1 MKKEDLAM
9 KEKLSKLAILDTL
22 LAKKEALTEAE
33 EMVKDKLL
41 AELSKRWEL
50 TTVYSYSQPSQSE
63 DIFCNDMD
71 MDSHNSETDDLIR
84 RDQAELALLSRS
96 PVQYPPQPEVE
107 FGFPQV
113 CYCGA
118 KPQVATSPLGSNH
131 PSKSCLSHPMM

>member
-1 MKKEDLAM
+1 MGVD
-9 KEKLSKLAILDTL
+9 
-22 LAKKEALTEAE
+22 
-33 EMVKDKLL
+33 
-41 AELSKRWEL
+41 
-50 TTVYSYSQPSQSE
+50 YSYSQPSQSE